1 VIYIWVLIRFQN
13 FLIDSH
19 FPKGGNSLKKISKQ
33 TKVFLYTKAQ
43 FVMLEYG
50 LFTAMII
57 AVFTVVIV
65 GMDSDLVG
73 GVNYARNKTSCLISG
88 GVSDLPIATPA
99 VNNAAAMSS
108 MVSTATLCW
117 LKSPR
122 QN

>member
-1 VIYIWVLIRFQN
+1 VIYIWFLIRFQD

-19 FPKGGNSLKKISKQ
+19 FPKRGNPLKKISKQ

-50 LFTAMII
+50 LFAAMII
-57 AVFTVVIV
+57 AVVTVVIV
-65 GMDSDLVG
+65 GMGSDLVR
-73 GVNYARNKTSCLISG
+73 GVDYARNKTSCLIPG

-99 VNNAAAMSS
+99 INNAAAMSS
-108 MVSTATLCW
+108 MVSTVTLCW

-122 QN
+122 QS